1 MTAYQYDELPP
12 DAFRYL
18 VLQPGLSGDPL
29 CCSLH
34 ISRIDEIKYESVSY
48 AWGTGQRD
56 QDIVCD
62 DKILKITPN
71 LYSVLQRVR
80 LPDAP
85 RNLWADSIC
94 INQEDLE
101 EKGRQVTIMG
111 QIYRSAERV
120 LICMGA
126 TGEEHGPNVLSLLQD
141 ISKMIDDGFDGISE
155 LIEGMERD
163 GQWGEDWNP
172 WDQFPH
178 PDASAPV
185 IHDPRWASINI
196 LVEQQWFQRGW
207 VVREAGLAQ
216 QGLVIWGQTEFLWT
230 DLMQALVWRH
240 RRAVKTILIPAEDR
254 FRSHLEAYEA
264 RNKARICVFYQN
276 GSWKPCSLLD
286 YLHFARALLLKDP
299 RDRIYAFLDLSE
311 DDTRQLHMVPN
322 YNDSPEKVYRDFAT
336 NYVRTLKNLEIL
348 HYVKH
353 DERSLQEGFMSWAPD
368 WSKEEGNFIGFISTA
383 ANYPPLLSRDK
394 QVPEPMVTEGGT
406 LEVKGVIV
414 DSICFASEVL
424 QSSTTTP
431 ASLYRVWTSARQSQ
445 TKWPYRTAAT
455 LLEPFLDVLAVL
467 GYYGDADSWY
477 ENRTAY
483 MDCFERLDSEMQTHG
498 TVTWDQDQV
507 SRLEATPFH
516 GFISAATSGK
526 RFIVTERGYVG
537 LAPAVAREG
546 DACAIIF
553 GCCSP
558 CILREGN
565 TTDGHI
571 YLGSAIIAGRD
582 EYDLRVWDP
591 DLKGF
596 GFISCLG
603 VEESKD
609 WLEWDVE
616 EQVIRLV

>member
-1 MTAYQYDELPP
+1 MIPYQYDELPP
-12 DAFRYL
+12 ETFRYL
-18 VLQPGLSGDPL
+18 VLQPGLSGEPL
-29 CCSLH
+29 SCSLH
-34 ISRIDEIKYESVSY
+34 VSRIDEVKYESVSY

-126 TGEEHGPNVLSLLQD
+126 TGEEHGPNVSSLLHD
-141 ISKMIDDGFDGISE
+141 INKMIDDGFAAISDM
-155 LIEGMERD
+155 IEGRKRD
-163 GQWGEDWNP
+163 GEWEEDWDP

-178 PDASAPV
+178 SDVGAPV
-185 IHDPRWASINI
+185 LHDPRWASINV
-196 LVEQQWFQRGW
+196 LVEQEWFHRGW

-216 QGLVIWGQTEFLWT
+216 QGLIIWGQTEFLWT

-264 RNKARICVFYQN
+264 RHKARICVFYQN
-276 GSWKPCSLLD
+276 GSWEPCSLLG

-311 DDTRQLHMVPN
+311 DATRQLHMVPN
-322 YNDSPEKVYRDFAT
+322 YNDSPQKVYRDFAT
-336 NYVRTLKNLEIL
+336 NYVRTLKNVEIL

-353 DERSLQEGFMSWAPD
+353 DESSLQENSMSWVPD

-383 ANYPPLLSRDK
+383 ENYPPLLSRDDE
-394 QVPEPMVTEGGT
+394 VSEPKVLEDGT
-406 LEVKGVIV
+406 LEVKGVIL
-414 DSICFASEVL
+414 DSICFTSEVL

-431 ASLYRVWTSARQSQ
+431 ASLYGVWTSARQSQ
-445 TKWPYRTAAT
+445 PEWPYPTTT
-455 LLEPFLDVLAVL
+455 LVEPFLDVLAVL

-477 ENRTAY
+477 ENRAAY
-483 MDCFERLDSEMQTHG
+483 IGCFQRLDSEMKTHG
-498 TVTWDQDQV
+498 TATWDPDEL
-507 SRLEATPFH
+507 SRLEAAPFH

-526 RFIVTERGYVG
+526 RFFVTQRGYVG

-546 DACAIIF
+546 DSCAIIF
-553 GCCSP
+553 GCCSA
-558 CILREGN
+558 CILRKEDAK
-565 TTDGHI
+565 DGHI
-571 YLGSAIIAGRD
+571 YLGSAVIAGTN
-582 EYDLRVWDP
+582 EYNLNIWDP
-591 DLKGF
+591 DVEGL

-603 VEESKD
+603 VEDSKE
-609 WLEWDVE
+609 WIEWDIE